1 MDVLFHVNSLE
12 EEIETKINLDE
23 LYERKQQRDLNT
35 LDSYNKI
42 LNRIHTRIKTVSRNQ
57 INEQF
62 CWYIVPEMMIGIPKF
77 DHGACVAYLMDKLR
91 DNGFVVRYTHP
102 NLLFISWQHWVP
114 GYVRNE
120 IKKKTGIVVD
130 GYGKEIRK
138 DSESNGVSNS
148 ERREPEDI
156 NSILL
161 NGRGANN
168 ATNANNVNNAKK
180 DFKDINS
187 YKPSGKFIYNDDLF
201 KKLENRFN

>member
-23 LYERKQQRDLNT
+23 LYDRKQQRDLNT

-42 LNRIHTRIKTVSRNQ
+42 LNRIHNRIKTVSRNQ

-91 DNGFVVRYTHP
+91 DNGFIIRYTHP

-120 IKKKTGIVVD
+120 IKKKTGKVVD

-138 DSESNGVSNS
+138 DGDNTNNS
-148 ERREPEDI
+148 IREPEDI

-168 ATNANNVNNAKK
+168 SNNANNANNANNTKK